1 MKKERIP
8 RKLANRLTRISA
20 YSIVL
25 VAMTFLGLYVGLY
38 LDKIFNMAP
47 NFTLV
52 FLILGIVLGFKGFIQ
67 EAIIERRAKT

>member
-20 YSIVL
+20 YSVVL

-38 LDKIFNMAP
+38 LDKLFNMAP
-47 NFTLV
+47 NFTLI

-67 EAIIERRAKT
+67 EAVNERKAKT